1 MNPETAP
8 PGLHNDI
15 GESIMKTIMNI
26 RTILAALAV
35 MTASACHDNL
45 PKTDHYFSDE
55 MVSLSV
61 SVPTIKTKV
70 SEKNSPGTPD
80 AINTLQVF
88 VFDEG
93 GILEASD
100 MTESESVVLTCK
112 TGPKKVVSLVNA
124 PEMTDVTTYSALCSA
139 SSFLDDNTIDSMVM
153 SGETEVNLTATSS
166 VTIPVS
172 RLAAKVVLRQ
182 VMNNFKFK
190 SDQDA
195 EFLVTHVYLLNVGA
209 ERGYLSAATPKQWY
223 NMMELDT
230 FDSPAFTYEQLSSPV
245 KLPYSSTWTAD
256 KYFYCYPNP
265 TETDSS
271 DETWSARRTRLV
283 LEATLD
289 GEVMYYPVTLPVIE
303 PNSSYEVTVKITR
316 RGSPSPDIPVTGIAA
331 EFSVDVQSWIV
342 RDRIEEVI

>member
-1 MNPETAP
+1 MQAINKLRLIWTLIATMTLSVCASSCNDA
-8 PGLHNDI
+8 LHEERPI
-15 GESIMKTIMNI
+15 T
-26 RTILAALAV
+26 
-35 MTASACHDNL
+35 
-45 PKTDHYFSDE
+45 SDE
-55 MVSLSV
+55 WISLSV
-61 SVPTIKTKV
+61 SVPEVRTKV

-88 VFDEG
+88 VFDEAG
-93 GILEASD
+93 VLEASD
-100 MTESESVVLTCK
+100 MKESESVVLTCK
-112 TGPKKVVSLVNA
+112 AGPKKVVSLVNA
-124 PEMTDVTTYSALCSA
+124 PEVTDVTTYSELCTA

-172 RLAAKVVLRQ
+172 RIAAKVVLRQ
-182 VMNNFKFK
+182 VVNNFKFK
-190 SDQDA
+190 ADQDA
-195 EFLVTHVYLLNVGA
+195 EFLVTHVYLINVGA
-209 ERGYLSAATPKQWY
+209 ERGFLSDASPKQWY
-223 NMMELDT
+223 NMTELDT
-230 FDSPAFTYEQLSSPV
+230 YDAPTFTYEELSSPV

-283 LEATLD
+283 LEATLG

-331 EFSVDVQSWIV
+331 EFSVDVQNWITK
-342 RDRIEEVI
+342 DRIEEII

>member
-1 MNPETAP
+1 MASLIMASCQNDAIETQNP
-8 PGLHNDI
+8 
-15 GESIMKTIMNI
+15 
-26 RTILAALAV
+26 
-35 MTASACHDNL
+35 L
-45 PKTDHYFSDE
+45 PKENIHLT
-55 MVSLSV
+55 VT
-61 SVPTIKTKV
+61 VPHARTKV
-70 SEKNSPGTPD
+70 SEKNNPGSPD
-80 AINTLQVF
+80 AINSLQVF
-88 VFDEG
+88 IFDNES

-100 MTESESVVLTCK
+100 MKESESIVLTC
-112 TGPKKVVSLVNA
+112 TAGLKKIVCLVNA
-124 PEMTDVTTYSALCSA
+124 PEATDATTYSELCST

-153 SGETEVNLTATSS
+153 YGETEVNLTATSS

-195 EFLVTHVYLLNVGA
+195 EFLVSHVYLLNVGA
-209 ERGYLSAATPKQWY
+209 EKGYLSDVSPKLWY
-223 NMMELDT
+223 NKMELDMEEA
-230 FDSPAFTYEQLSSPV
+230 PAFTYEQLSSPV

-265 TETDSS
+265 TETDSR

-303 PNSSYEVTVKITR
+303 SNSSYEVTVKITR
-316 RGSPSPDIPVTGIAA
+316 RGSSSPDIPVTGIAA
-331 EFSVDVQSWIV
+331 EFSVDVQSWIT
-342 RDRIEEVI
+342 RDRIEEII

>member
-1 MNPETAP
+1 MR
-8 PGLHNDI
+8 I
-15 GESIMKTIMNI
+15 KTIC
-26 RTILAALAV
+26 TVLAALILAACNSEIVEDHSDYDEYWYDLTV
-35 MTASACHDNL
+35 GL
-45 PKTDHYFSDE
+45 PDSR
-55 MVSLSV
+55 
-61 SVPTIKTKV
+61 TKV

-182 VMNNFKFK
+182 VMNNFRFK

-331 EFSVDVQSWIV
+331 EFSVDVQSWIA

>member
-1 MNPETAP
+1 MR
-8 PGLHNDI
+8 I
-15 GESIMKTIMNI
+15 KTIC
-26 RTILAALAV
+26 TVLAALILAACNSEIVEDHSDYDEYWYDLTV
-35 MTASACHDNL
+35 GL
-45 PKTDHYFSDE
+45 PDSR
-55 MVSLSV
+55 
-61 SVPTIKTKV
+61 TKV

-331 EFSVDVQSWIV
+331 EFSVDVQSWIA

>member
-1 MNPETAP
+1 
-8 PGLHNDI
+8 
-15 GESIMKTIMNI
+15 
-26 RTILAALAV
+26 
-35 MTASACHDNL
+35 
-45 PKTDHYFSDE
+45 
-55 MVSLSV
+55 
-61 SVPTIKTKV
+61 
-70 SEKNSPGTPD
+70 
-80 AINTLQVF
+80 
-88 VFDEG
+88 
-93 GILEASD
+93 

-124 PEMTDVTTYSALCSA
+124 PEITDVTTYSALCSA

-303 PNSSYEVTVKITR
+303 PNSSYEVTVRITR

-331 EFSVDVQSWIV
+331 EFSVDVQSWIT

>member
-1 MNPETAP
+1 MQ
-8 PGLHNDI
+8 
-15 GESIMKTIMNI
+15 SIFRL
-26 RTILAALAV
+26 RTIWTLLTILIVSSSLSSCYDAIHEERP
-35 MTASACHDNL
+35 T
-45 PKTDHYFSDE
+45 KSDE
-55 MVSLSV
+55 WVSLSV
-61 SVPTIKTKV
+61 SVPEVRTKV
-70 SEKNSPGTPD
+70 SEKNSPGSPD

-88 VFDEG
+88 VFDES

-100 MTESESVVLTCK
+100 MKESESVVLTCK
-112 TGPKKVVSLVNA
+112 AGPKKVVSLVNA
-124 PEMTDVTTYSALCSA
+124 PEVTDVTTYSELCTA

-153 SGETEVNLTATSS
+153 SGETDVNLTGTSS

-172 RLAAKVVLRQ
+172 RIAAKVVLRQ

-190 SDQDA
+190 ADQDA
-195 EFLVTHVYLLNVGA
+195 EFLVTHVYLINVGA
-209 ERGYLSAATPKQWY
+209 ERGFLSETSPKEWY
-223 NMMELDT
+223 NMMELNS

-283 LEATLD
+283 LEATLG

-331 EFSVDVQSWIV
+331 EFSVDVQNWITK
-342 RDRIEEVI
+342 DRIEEII

>member
-1 MNPETAP
+1 
-8 PGLHNDI
+8 
-15 GESIMKTIMNI
+15 
-26 RTILAALAV
+26 
-35 MTASACHDNL
+35 
-45 PKTDHYFSDE
+45 
-55 MVSLSV
+55 
-61 SVPTIKTKV
+61 
-70 SEKNSPGTPD
+70 
-80 AINTLQVF
+80 
-88 VFDEG
+88 
-93 GILEASD
+93 

-124 PEMTDVTTYSALCSA
+124 PEITDVTTYSALCSA

-331 EFSVDVQSWIV
+331 EFSVDVQSWIA

>member
-1 MNPETAP
+1 MR
-8 PGLHNDI
+8 I
-15 GESIMKTIMNI
+15 KTIC
-26 RTILAALAV
+26 TVLAALILAACNSEIVEDHSDYDEYWYDLTV
-35 MTASACHDNL
+35 GL
-45 PKTDHYFSDE
+45 PDSR
-55 MVSLSV
+55 
-61 SVPTIKTKV
+61 TKV

-139 SSFLDDNTIDSMVM
+139 SSFLEDNTIDSMVM

-182 VMNNFKFK
+182 VMNNFRFK

-331 EFSVDVQSWIV
+331 EFSVDVQSWIA

>member
-1 MNPETAP
+1 MIPETAP
-8 PGLHNDI
+8 PGLQNTI
-15 GESIMKTIMNI
+15 GEFTMKAIINI
-26 RTILAALAV
+26 RTIMAALAV
-35 MTASACHDNL
+35 MTASACHDDL
-45 PKTDHYFSDE
+45 PKASHFPTDE
-55 MVSLSV
+55 RISLSV
-61 SVPTIKTKV
+61 SVPDLRTKV

-88 VFDEG
+88 VFDEAG
-93 GILEASD
+93 VLEASD
-100 MTESESVVLTCK
+100 MKESESVVLTCK
-112 TGPKKVVSLVNA
+112 AGPKKVVSLVNA
-124 PEMTDVTTYSALCSA
+124 PEVTDVTTYSELCTA
-139 SSFLDDNTIDSMVM
+139 SSFLDDNTIDYMVM

-172 RLAAKVVLRQ
+172 RIAAKVVLRQ
-182 VMNNFKFK
+182 VVNNFKFK
-190 SDQDA
+190 ADQDA

-223 NMMELDT
+223 NMMELDM

-331 EFSVDVQSWIV
+331 EFSVDVQSWITQ
-342 RDRIEEVI
+342 DRIEEVI

>member
-1 MNPETAP
+1 
-8 PGLHNDI
+8 
-15 GESIMKTIMNI
+15 MKS
-26 RTILAALAV
+26 RFILSLFTVLAF
-35 MTASACHDNL
+35 ASCSNEMME
-45 PKTDHYFSDE
+45 TDHSITEEYFDLT
-55 MVSLSV
+55 VST
-61 SVPTIKTKV
+61 PTVITKV

-88 VFDEG
+88 VFDENG
-93 GILEASD
+93 NLEASD
-100 MTESESVVLTCK
+100 MKASDSIVLTCK
-112 TGPKKVVSLVNA
+112 AGLKKIVCLVNA
-124 PEMTDVTTYSALCSA
+124 PEVTDATTYSELCST
-139 SSFLDDNTIDSMVM
+139 SSFLTDNSIDSMVM

-182 VMNNFKFK
+182 VMNNFKFNT
-190 SDQDA
+190 DQDA

-209 ERGYLSAATPKQWY
+209 ERGFLSDASPKEWY
-223 NMMELDT
+223 NKMELDMAEA
-230 FDSPAFTYEQLSSPV
+230 PAFTYEQLSSPV

-283 LEATLD
+283 LEATLN

-303 PNSSYEVTVKITR
+303 PNSSYEVTVRITR

-331 EFSVDVQSWIV
+331 EFSVDVLSWIT

>member
-1 MNPETAP
+1 MHAIFRPRTVRTLLYLLA
-8 PGLHNDI
+8 LT
-15 GESIMKTIMNI
+15 SILPSCNE
-26 RTILAALAV
+26 ALNEEYP
-35 MTASACHDNL
+35 T
-45 PKTDHYFSDE
+45 TSDE
-55 MVSLSV
+55 WISLSV

-100 MTESESVVLTCK
+100 MTETESVVLTCK
-112 TGPKKVVSLVNA
+112 TGPKKVFSLVNA
-124 PEMTDVTTYSALCSA
+124 PEMADVTTYSALCSA

-209 ERGYLSAATPKQWY
+209 ERGFLSEASPKQWY

-230 FDSPAFTYEQLSSPV
+230 YDAPTFTYEELSSPV

-271 DETWSARRTRLV
+271 EETWSARRTRLV
-283 LEATLD
+283 LEATLG

-303 PNSSYEVTVKITR
+303 PNSSYEVTMKITR

-331 EFSVDVQSWIV
+331 EFSVDVQNWISK
-342 RDRIEEVI
+342 DRIEEII

>member
-1 MNPETAP
+1 MR
-8 PGLHNDI
+8 I
-15 GESIMKTIMNI
+15 KTIC
-26 RTILAALAV
+26 TVLAALILAACNSEIVEDHSDYDEYWYDLTV
-35 MTASACHDNL
+35 GL
-45 PKTDHYFSDE
+45 PDSR
-55 MVSLSV
+55 
-61 SVPTIKTKV
+61 TKV

-303 PNSSYEVTVKITR
+303 PNSSYEVTVRITR

-331 EFSVDVQSWIV
+331 EFSVDVQSWITQ
-342 RDRIEEVI
+342 DRIEEVI

>member
-1 MNPETAP
+1 MIPETAP
-8 PGLHNDI
+8 PGLQNAI
-15 GESIMKTIMNI
+15 GEFTMKAIKNTRI
-26 RTILAALAV
+26 ILAALAV
-35 MTASACHDNL
+35 MTASACHDDF
-45 PKTDHYFSDE
+45 PKSSHFPTDE
-55 MVSLSV
+55 RISLSV
-61 SVPTIKTKV
+61 SVPDLRTKV

-88 VFDEG
+88 VFDEAG
-93 GILEASD
+93 VLEASD
-100 MTESESVVLTCK
+100 MKESESVVLTCK
-112 TGPKKVVSLVNA
+112 AGPKKVVSLVNA
-124 PEMTDVTTYSALCSA
+124 PEVTDVTTYSELCAA

-166 VTIPVS
+166 ITIPVS
-172 RLAAKVVLRQ
+172 RIAAKVVLRQ
-182 VMNNFKFK
+182 VVNNFKFK
-190 SDQDA
+190 ADQDA

-209 ERGYLSAATPKQWY
+209 ERGFLSDASPKQWY

-230 FDSPAFTYEQLSSPV
+230 YDAPAFTYEELSSPV
-245 KLPYSSTWTAD
+245 KLPYNGTWTAD

-271 DETWSARRTRLV
+271 EETWSARRTRLV
-283 LEATLD
+283 LEATLG

-331 EFSVDVQSWIV
+331 EFSVDVQNWISK
-342 RDRIEEVI
+342 DRIEEII